1 MNKLQAKERIK
12 ELRELL
18 QYHSKRYYNDDS
30 PEISDYE
37 YDMLYRELEN
47 LEAEHPEFSSS
58 SSPTNKVGG
67 TASSLFSEV
76 KHNVPMQSLSDVF
89 SHDELRTFIERTDSL
104 LGFQAEYCVEPKIDG
119 LSVSL
124 EYENGVFTRGSTRG
138 NGLTGEDVTENLK
151 VIYDIPKTIK
161 NAPEFLEVRGEV
173 YMPEEAFIKLNE
185 QREAAG
191 EPLFANPRNAAAGS
205 LRQLDSSITR
215 TRNLSIYIFNIQD
228 IRGKEFENH
237 NEGLNFLE
245 MSGFKVVENRAVLK
259 GAENIINHIEKIG
272 ELRGELPYDIDGAV
286 VKINNLQLREE
297 LGSTSKAPKWAVAY
311 KYPPEEKE
319 TILEDIFIQ
328 VGRTGVLT
336 PNALLKTVRLAG
348 TNVSKATLHNMAN
361 IIDKDIRI
369 GDTVVV
375 RKAGDIIPEVA
386 RSIPEKRTGNERV
399 FRMPAVCPECGAPVV
414 QTEGE
419 AAYKCTGT
427 ACPAQKL
434 RNIIHFASKPCM
446 DIEGMGPSVASALT
460 ENGLINNVSDIYT
473 LKYENL
479 LGLEKY
485 AEKASENLLS
495 AIEKSKSAGL
505 DRLIF
510 ALGIPL
516 IGSRGGKLIARH
528 FKTIENIMSASAQEI
543 SAIDDIGEKMAE
555 SVVNYFKIPENID
568 LIKKLKTLGVV
579 TDYLADDTSDTRFAG
594 KTFVLTGTLSRF
606 TRDEASQIIENFGG
620 KTSGS
625 VSKKTSY
632 VLAGENAGSKLDKA
646 NSLGVPVISEE
657 EFLKMTE

>member
-18 QYHSKRYYNDDS
+18 QYHCKRYYNDDA

-67 TASSLFSEV
+67 NASSLFSEV

-89 SHDELRTFIERTDSL
+89 SHDELKLFIERTDSL
-104 LGFQAEYCVEPKIDG
+104 LGFSAEYSVEPKIDG

-138 NGLTGEDVTENLK
+138 NGMVGEDVTENLK

-205 LRQLDSSITR
+205 LRQLDSNITR
-215 TRNLSIYIFNIQD
+215 MRNLSIYIFNIQD
-228 IRGKEFENH
+228 IQGKEFKTH
-237 NEGLNFLE
+237 SEGLDYLE
-245 MSGFKVVENRAVLK
+245 KSGFKVVENRAVLK

-286 VKINNLQLREE
+286 VKINDLKLRDD

-386 RSIPEKRTGNERV
+386 RSIPEKRIGVERV
-399 FRMPAVCPECGAPVV
+399 FRMPDVCPECGAPVV

-419 AAYKCTGT
+419 SAFKCTGSN
-427 ACPAQKL
+427 CPAQKL

-446 DIEGMGPSVASALT
+446 DIEGMGPAVASALT
-460 ENGLINNVSDIYT
+460 ESGLINSVADIYT
-473 LKYENL
+473 LKYEDL

-485 AEKASENLLS
+485 AEKASENLLNS
-495 AIEKSKSAGL
+495 IEKSKSAGL
-505 DRLIF
+505 DRLLF

-516 IGSRGGKLIARH
+516 IGARGGKLIAQR
-528 FKTIENIMSASAQEI
+528 FKNIENIMTASIEDI
-543 SAIDDIGEKMAE
+543 SSIDDIGEKMAE
-555 SVVNYFKIPENID
+555 SVVNYFKLPENVE
-568 LIKKLKTLGVV
+568 LIKNLQSYGVETNYTV
-579 TDYLADDTSDTRFAG
+579 EETTDARFMG

-646 NSLGVPVISEE
+646 NALGIPVISEE
-657 EFLKMTE
+657 EFLKLTE